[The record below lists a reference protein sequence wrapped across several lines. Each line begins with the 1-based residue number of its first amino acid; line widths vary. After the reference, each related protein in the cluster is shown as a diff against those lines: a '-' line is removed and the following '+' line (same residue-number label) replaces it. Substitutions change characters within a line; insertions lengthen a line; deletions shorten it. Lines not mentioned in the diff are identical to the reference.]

1 MANYFEDPTTI
12 RLNDTDWQV
21 LATEDYWKGPPEIPT
36 FHGQAPLLS
45 ERCIEIALAFRWID
59 LMNNDIVEVGAVTPY
74 HNIPKTLSHPI
85 IDPYDEEATIQDFVE
100 NQDLTMDNV
109 LSISTIEHI
118 GMAGGD
124 YDGSGLRQ
132 EVADPHASP
141 AALQKILNE
150 SEKCLVT
157 FPVGYNKSLDDWV
170 ENNLDRLQCFGY
182 HKVFGKYVYVGHET
196 HWKTVWNYYPHVES
210 IKPYQ
215 YREPFPLGNFIL
227 CITGWK

>member
-1 MANYFEDPTTI
+1 MANYFEDSNYI

-21 LATEDYWKGPPEIPT
+21 LDAYDYWKGPRE
-36 FHGQAPLLS
+36 APLLS

-74 HNIPKTLSHPI
+74 HTISKTLSHPI
-85 IDPYDEEATIQDFVE
+85 IDPYDKKATIQDFVE

-132 EVADPHASP
+132 EVADPNASP
-141 AALQKILNE
+141 AALQKILDE
-150 SEKCLVT
+150 SENCLVT
-157 FPVGYNKSLDDWV
+157 FPIGYNKRPLMI
-170 ENNLDRLQCFGY
+170 G
-182 HKVFGKYVYVGHET
+182 
-196 HWKTVWNYYPHVES
+196 WKTILTDSNVLAITRFSASMCMKKMKLIGKPFGIIILKWSPLHLTS
-210 IKPYQ
+210 IENPSH
-215 YREPFPLGNFIL
+215 
-227 CITGWK
+227 

>member
-1 MANYFEDPTTI
+1 MANYFEDSNYI

-21 LATEDYWKGPPEIPT
+21 LDAYDYWKGPRE
-36 FHGQAPLLS
+36 APLLS

-74 HNIPKTLSHPI
+74 HTISKTLSHPI
-85 IDPYDEEATIQDFVE
+85 IDPYDKKATIQDFVE

-132 EVADPHASP
+132 EVADPNASP
-141 AALQKILNE
+141 AALQKILDE
-150 SEKCLVT
+150 SENCLVT

-182 HKVFGKYVYVGHET
+182 HKVFGKYVYEENET
-196 HWKTVWNYYPHVES
+196 HWKTVWNYYPQVES
-210 IKPYQ
+210 IASYK